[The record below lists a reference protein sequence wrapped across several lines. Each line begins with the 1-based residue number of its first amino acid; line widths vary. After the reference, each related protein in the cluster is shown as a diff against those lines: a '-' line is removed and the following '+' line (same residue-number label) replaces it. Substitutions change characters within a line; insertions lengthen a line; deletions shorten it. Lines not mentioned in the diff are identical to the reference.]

1 MSGKYFKPAVPS
13 PLEYFASLVKSDQQ
27 FPLLEAAISL
37 SQITYPTLDLQE
49 ALAHVDRLGVRFQER
64 LEDGQGESETL
75 HELNRFFFRDMGF
88 GGNVNDYYDPD
99 NSFIPRVL
107 ITRRGIPISL
117 AVLWLEI
124 ASASGLQVHGIG
136 FPGHFLVK
144 AVSQEFEGGEVVI
157 DPFTGLE
164 LSRTALLECLGPL
177 DNPSNG
183 SMSLAQQQAWLNRYL
198 QPASPRDII
207 ARMLRNLLSI
217 YQAEEDASRVRE
229 VQQRLDLALSQR

>member
-1 MSGKYFKPAVPS
+1 MIPGMHFKPAVPS
-13 PLEYFASLVKSDQQ
+13 STEYFASLVMSDQQ

-37 SQITYPTLDLQE
+37 SQIAYPTLDLQE
-49 ALAHVDRLGVRFQER
+49 ALADVDRLLVRFHER
-64 LEDGQGESETL
+64 LEDGRNQSETL
-75 HELNRFFFRDMGF
+75 HELNRFFFSDMGF

-124 ASASGLQVHGIG
+124 ASGSGLQVHGIG

-144 AVSQEFEGGEVVI
+144 AVSPDFEDGEVVI
-157 DPFTGLE
+157 DPFTGVE
-164 LSRTALLECLGPL
+164 LSRESLLECLGPL
-177 DNPSNG
+177 DNSPNRPPG
-183 SMSLAQQQAWLNRYL
+183 LEQQAWLNRYL
-198 QPASPRDII
+198 EPAAPREII

-217 YQAEEDASRVRE
+217 YQAEEDTPRVHE
-229 VQQRLDLALSQR
+229 VQRRLELVLRQP

>member
-1 MSGKYFKPAVPS
+1 MSGMHFKPAAPS
-13 PLEYFASLVKSDQQ
+13 ALEYFASLVKSDQQ

-37 SQITYPTLDLQE
+37 SQIAYPTLVLLE
-49 ALAHVDRLGVRFQER
+49 ALADVDRLLVRFHER
-64 LEDGQGESETL
+64 LKNGQGESETL
-75 HELNRFFFRDMGF
+75 QDLNRFFYRDMGF

-144 AVSQEFEGGEVVI
+144 AVSSDFEGGEVVI
-157 DPFTGLE
+157 DPFTGVE
-164 LSRTALLECLGPL
+164 LSREALLECLGPL
-177 DNPSNG
+177 DNSSNWPMG
-183 SMSLAQQQAWLNRYL
+183 IEQQAWLNRYL
-198 QPASPRDII
+198 EPAAPREII

-217 YQAEEDASRVRE
+217 YQAEEDTPRVHE
-229 VQQRLDLALSQR
+229 VQRRLELVLRQP